1 MRLLICE
8 AIQRRRLLMFGYGDF
23 VRVVEP
29 HMFGVNSAGHEM
41 LSAWLRP
48 GHSRSDPD
56 GGWRNYLTSE
66 ITNLQMLD
74 EAFERPR
81 PGYNADDP
89 RMRDVFCRL
98 AGADEASTSPKAH
111 DELRP

>member
-8 AIQRRRLLMFGYGDF
+8 AMAKKRLLMFGYGDF

-29 HMFGVNSAGHEM
+29 HLFGVNSAGHEM

-66 ITNLQMLD
+66 IANLQMLD
-74 EAFERPR
+74 EPFGGPR
-81 PGYNADDP
+81 HGFNAADP
-89 RMRDVFCRL
+89 RMRETYCAV
-98 AGADEASTSPKAH
+98 AK
-111 DELRP
+111 

>member
-1 MRLLICE
+1 MNSLICE
-8 AIQRRRLLMFGYGDF
+8 AIRKMRLLMFGYGDF

-56 GGWRNYLTSE
+56 GGWRNYLTSD

-74 EAFERPR
+74 ETFARPR
-81 PGYNADDP
+81 EGFNAADP
-89 RMRDVFCRL
+89 RMREIYCQL
-98 AGADEASTSPKAH
+98 GATGAAVAARPDES
-111 DELRP
+111 R

>member
-1 MRLLICE
+1 MRPLICE
-8 AIQRRRLLMFGYGDF
+8 AIRKKRLLMFGYGDF

-29 HMFGVNSAGHEM
+29 HVFGVNSAGHEM
-41 LSAWLRP
+41 LGAWLRP

-74 EAFERPR
+74 ETFTGPR
-81 PGYNADDP
+81 EGFNAADP
-89 RMRDVFCRL
+89 RMREVLCVVQVVGEGV
-98 AGADEASTSPKAH
+98 AGSG
-111 DELRP
+111 